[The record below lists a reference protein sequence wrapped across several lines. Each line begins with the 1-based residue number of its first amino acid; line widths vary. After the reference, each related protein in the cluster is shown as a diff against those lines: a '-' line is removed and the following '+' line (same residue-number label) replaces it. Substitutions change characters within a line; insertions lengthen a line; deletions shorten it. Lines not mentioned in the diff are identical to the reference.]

1 VTKGPISGQK
11 NALLHHFC
19 GKTHIFILKHQIN
32 TMDLFKKLTDM
43 ASDALESATENLG
56 DLKDAAMEKA
66 SEIAGSETVTNLKA
80 TASEYYDKAQDAAG
94 EAAES
99 AKEHAGE
106 ALESGKGFWD
116 KAKAF
121 AEEKT
126 AVVKDMLDVD
136 DAPKA

>member
-1 VTKGPISGQK
+1 LSK
-11 NALLHHFC
+11 NQTFAPVFWQN
-19 GKTHIFILKHQIN
+19 TNFNFLKHQIN

-56 DLKDAAMEKA
+56 DLKDAAMSKA
-66 SEIAGSETVTNLKA
+66 TEIAGSETVANLKA

-94 EAAES
+94 EAADA

-126 AVVKDMLDVD
+126 SVVKDMLDGD